1 MDRQAE
7 KVYVAVGNDIQDG
20 FKTLEWTLK
29 NWNSQ
34 PISIVILHVAHDI
47 SKDFVYTPFGKLPAS
62 SVSDE
67 KLEVLMKYE
76 QEKIDKLL
84 HKYLAFCGQVK
95 AQILTVEKC
104 EQPIHKI
111 IMDLIFRHQIT
122 RLVMGFTFLKTS
134 STWRIKSAVSGA
146 FYIHHHKPDF
156 CELFV
161 ICGGRLVFLRGE
173 NNKGIM
179 EDDQGV
185 IVAKLREKASFK
197 GWLAKMFN
205 DTSATSPDTTSATSS
220 DTTSANPNSPISSQN
235 NWECHVQ
242 EIENYFQH
250 LLSLRLEEETCGQE
264 NVDVQKNPTESNM
277 IAAEDMKTKLK
288 EAQGTIK
295 LKRKEAKAN
304 VERQTK
310 AQWAI
315 SLCNSRAEEL
325 EAQIQEDVT
334 NQAELKK
341 ALDSEKEQLH
351 EVIMDTGESR
361 SRLNSLMELQFE
373 LSNKLQISTL
383 AKSNTESHLEKAV
396 SSRAEMVRDI
406 EELRQHR
413 DVLHRRIE
421 FCKEKDVIG
430 MVGRL
435 TDTSCGFKK
444 YTAEEIRLAT
454 NNFSERLRI
463 KSGGDWNTTMY
474 RGRINHATVAIKILN
489 FAKGDSKQDFKAK
502 VTILSHIRHPHLVT
516 MIGFCTELRCIVFEY
531 MHNGSLRDILL
542 RDLLFSSHISSKK
555 RKRTLGWHDRIRIAM
570 EICSGL
576 GFLHTAKPRP
586 IVHGRLSLSNIL
598 LDRNLTTKISGF
610 GLSRTHNEQSI
621 RSDIRAFGVLMMHL
635 LTGRNW
641 AGLGQAMN
649 MDRAAVIRDLD
660 EMAGHWPLDLAE
672 KLAGL
677 ALTCLTSNRGP
688 SRDLRLATVMEELNE
703 LKRYGDDIVARRRS
717 EGLMDGDVEEIGTSD
732 VPSCFLCPISQ
743 EVMKN
748 PHVAADGFS
757 YELET
762 IEEWLG
768 MGHETSPMTN
778 LRLKHTFL
786 TPNHTLR
793 SLIQDWHNKRSLPLP

>member
-1 MDRQAE
+1 MDSRAE
-7 KVYVAVGNDIQDG
+7 KVYVAVGNDIPDG

-29 NWNSQ
+29 KWNSQ
-34 PISIVILHVAHDI
+34 LISIVILHVAHDI
-47 SKDFVYTPFGKLPAS
+47 SKDFIYTPFGKLPAS
-62 SVSDE
+62 SMNDE

-76 QEKIDKLL
+76 QKKTDKLL
-84 HKYLAFCGQVK
+84 RKYLAFCGQVK
-95 AQILTVEKC
+95 AEILTVEKC
-104 EQPIHKI
+104 EQPIHKV
-111 IMDLIFRHQIT
+111 IMDLILRHQIT

-134 STWRIKSAVSGA
+134 STWRIKSAVSAA

-173 NNKGIM
+173 NDKGTM

-205 DTSATSPDTTSATSS
+205 ETSATSPDGTTA
-220 DTTSANPNSPISSQN
+220 DANSPTNSQN
-235 NWECHVQ
+235 SWECHVQ
-242 EIENYFQH
+242 EIEDYFQH
-250 LLSLRLEEETCGQE
+250 LLSLKLEEDSEQE
-264 NVDVQKNPTESNM
+264 KDDVPNNPMESDM
-277 IAAEDMKTKLK
+277 IAAEDMKIKLK
-288 EAQGTIK
+288 EAQDTIE
-295 LKRKEAKAN
+295 LKRKEAMAN

-315 SLCNSRAEEL
+315 SLCNFRAEEL
-325 EAQIQEDVT
+325 EAQIKEEVK
-334 NQAELKK
+334 NLAELKK
-341 ALDSEKEQLH
+341 TLDCEKEQLH
-351 EVIMDTGESR
+351 EVVMDTRESK

-373 LSNKLQISTL
+373 LSNKLQITTL
-383 AKSNTESHLEKAV
+383 AKSNTESQLEMAI
-396 SSRAEMVRDI
+396 STREEMVREI

-463 KSGGDWNTTMY
+463 KPGGDWNTTMY

-489 FAKGDSKQDFKAK
+489 YAKGDSKQDFKAK
-502 VTILSHIRHPHLVT
+502 VTFLSQIRHPHLVT
-516 MIGFCTELRCIVFEY
+516 MIGFCTELSCIVFEY

-542 RDLLFSSHISSKK
+542 RDLLFASHISSKK
-555 RKRTLGWHDRIRIAM
+555 RKRTLGWHDRIRIAV
-570 EICSGL
+570 EICLGL
-576 GFLHTAKPRP
+576 GFLHMAKPRP
-586 IVHGRLSLSNIL
+586 IVHGRLSLSKIL
-598 LDRNLTTKISGF
+598 LDRNLVTKISGF
-610 GLSRTHNEQSI
+610 GLLRSHSEQSV
-621 RSDIRAFGVLMMHL
+621 RSDIRAFGVLLMHL

-649 MDRAAVIRDLD
+649 MDQAAVIRDLD

-688 SRDLRLATVMEELNE
+688 SGDLRLATVMEELNE
-703 LKRYGDDIVARRRS
+703 LKRNGDAIVARRS
-717 EGLMDGDVEEIGTSD
+717 CEGMMDGDVEDGDTAD

-757 YELET
+757 YELVT

-768 MGHETSPMTN
+768 MGHDTSPMTN
-778 LRLKHTFL
+778 LKLKHTVL

-793 SLIQDWHNKRSLPLP
+793 SLIQDWHNKRSLPPP